1 MKRLNLELRK
11 ITLAGDR
18 IERKPGLMLETWLE
32 NVIIPCFTVY
42 MFVHIC
48 ALFIIM
54 VFFFLKL
61 RCILQSMLCHNLIG
75 NIFLS

>member
-54 VFFFLKL
+54 VFFSEIEMHLT
-61 RCILQSMLCHNLIG
+61 IDA
-75 NIFLS
+75 LS